1 MIQTQES
8 NCKKPRRK
16 FELRE
21 HVCVT
26 TPQHYELR
34 EGEVI
39 GFEWGE
45 HLPRQ
50 ETLEHGYDYPI
61 TGEEWVYHVL
71 NRETNVHAVVPEE
84 YLAKLGRSQ

>member
-1 MIQTQES
+1 
-8 NCKKPRRK
+8 
-16 FELRE
+16 
-21 HVCVT
+21 
-26 TPQHYELR
+26 
-34 EGEVI
+34 VI

-84 YLAKLGRSQ
+84 YLAKLGRVQ